1 MAVEMR
7 HNVVKS
13 AEAVEEQG
21 AMGADLLTGA
31 AAAAVETVAHPGRTM
46 RKLERK
52 GAPINREIRTSSV
65 RRADHTANALQAY
78 LPEQIVLGGL
88 RLVKERARRKD
99 LIGTIAY
106 RTLEVINDGLGVATS
121 VVKRMERAS
130 TPPSRGTAKAPLK
143 TTVGQAKTAVRKTAA
158 KATTKGRSTA
168 RRATTATTRRTNR
181 KATTSTRTIAGKT
194 PNRVR
199 RSTPSAS

>member
-1 MAVEMR
+1 MAVEIR
-7 HNVVKS
+7 HHVGKS
-13 AEAVEEQG
+13 VEAVEEQG
-21 AMGADLLTGA
+21 VMGADLLTGA
-31 AAAAVETVAHPGRTM
+31 ATAAVETVAHPGRTI

-52 GAPINREIRTSSV
+52 GAPINREIRTSAV
-65 RRADHTANALQAY
+65 RRADHTSEAIQAY
-78 LPEQIVLGGL
+78 LPEQILLGGL

-121 VVKRMERAS
+121 VVQRMERAS

-143 TTVGQAKTAVRKTAA
+143 TTVRQAKTAVRKSAA
-158 KATTKGRSTA
+158 KATTKSPTTA

-181 KATTSTRTIAGKT
+181 KATTPRTIAGRAS
-194 PNRVR
+194 NRVV
-199 RSTPSAS
+199 RSTAGAS